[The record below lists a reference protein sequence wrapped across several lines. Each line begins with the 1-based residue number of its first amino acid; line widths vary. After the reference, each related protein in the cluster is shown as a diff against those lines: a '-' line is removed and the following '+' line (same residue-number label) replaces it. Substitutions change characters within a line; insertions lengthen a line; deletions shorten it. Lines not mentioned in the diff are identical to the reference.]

1 MLFHFLSKSN
11 YLKFCLKLVHYFFRV
26 TTFFCKLFNNSF
38 FKILFFNQSFIH
50 PYILTCL
57 SPNKTKTKV
66 SAKNGLL
73 SKWPQEGAH
82 PNTTHNVQPKANE
95 SPNNTVKI
103 QNKGHFCWIH
113 EVVSVALKL
122 WTEWLHKASILT
134 PCTKTWGKMWFFLS
148 GYFMVAFLIG

>member
-82 PNTTHNVQPKANE
+82 PNSTHNVQHKSKWNGGLLR

-113 EVVSVALKL
+113 EVVSVALEL
-122 WTEWLHKASILT
+122 WTEND
-134 PCTKTWGKMWFFLS
+134 CTKTRGKRWFFLS